1 MTIDAVL
8 PAAGRIKDD
17 FAAEVGTELKALI
30 QIGSRTVLQ
39 RTIDTLRATGRVGR
53 IVVVGPEEV
62 GAHPAAQS
70 ADAVLPEGGDSGPDN
85 IISGLEWLREANGG
99 RDPDRVLVVTT
110 DLPFLT
116 PECICGYL
124 DACPEGADICAPLVD
139 QQTFQGRFPKS
150 QTMYVK
156 LRDGR
161 WTMGCAFLVDPR
173 AVFANRDLIERCF
186 QARKSQLGMAQL
198 LGIGFIL
205 RFLAGQL
212 TVADIEERCRG
223 ILGCSACAVRESA
236 PELAFDIDHVE
247 DYRYAVEAAR
257 SDSPPCEGG
266 AGGGPVFR

>member
-1 MTIDAVL
+1 MSIDAIL

-30 QIGSRTVLQ
+30 EIGGRTVLE

-53 IVVVGPEEV
+53 IVVIGPEEV
-62 GAHPAAQS
+62 AAHPGSRS

-85 IISGLEWLREANGG
+85 IIAGLEWLRETNGG
-99 RDPDRVLVVTT
+99 RDADRVLVVTT

-116 PECICGYL
+116 PECIAGYL
-124 DACPEGADICAPLVD
+124 DSCPEGVGICAPLVD
-139 QQTFQGRFPKS
+139 SETFEARFPES

-161 WTMGCAFLVDPR
+161 WTMGCAFLVDPA

-186 QARKSQLGMAQL
+186 QARKSQFAMAQL

-205 RFLAGQL
+205 RFFAGQL
-212 TVADIEERCRG
+212 AVADVEERCRG
-223 ILGCSACAVRESA
+223 ILGCSACAIRDSA
-236 PELAFDIDHVE
+236 PELAFDIDQVE
-247 DYRYAVEAAR
+247 DYRYAVQTAR
-257 SDSPPCEGG
+257 EE
-266 AGGGPVFR
+266 